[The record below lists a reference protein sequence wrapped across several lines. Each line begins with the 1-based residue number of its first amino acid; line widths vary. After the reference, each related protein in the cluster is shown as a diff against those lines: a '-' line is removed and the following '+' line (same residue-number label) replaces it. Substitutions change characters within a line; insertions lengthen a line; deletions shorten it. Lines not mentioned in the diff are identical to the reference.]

1 MATDEGKEGS
11 KGIVPVVSDEQLFEA
26 VKKHSKPADRVFQY
40 GTAGFR
46 MKASLLDSVVF
57 RVGLAATLR
66 SRELNKTIGVMITA
80 SHNPPE
86 DNGVK
91 MVDPMGDMLREDW
104 EGKATELA
112 NAADEDVV
120 ALYRKFEA
128 ELGIKPGEDKTASR
142 KEYANVIFARDTRAS
157 GPKLVV
163 ALVDAFKATGIAHV
177 DYKLLTTPQLHYLTR
192 CTNTEG
198 TSQAYG
204 VVSEAGYY
212 EKLSDAFVRAMDG
225 RKAIGSLTVDCANG
239 VGAPKLAAW
248 IKTLQPAVDKVQAEY
263 LSRKPPIKKDMN
275 TGLEIKIVNDD
286 VLRAEVLN
294 QDVNITPP
302 FYLVCAYLYSAAQT
316 S

>member
-1 MATDEGKEGS
+1 M
-11 KGIVPVVSDEQLFEA
+11 VPVVSDEQLFAA

-46 MKASLLDSVVF
+46 MKANLLDSVVF

-66 SRELNKTIGVMITA
+66 SREWNKTIGVMITA

-91 MVDPMGDMLREDW
+91 LVDPMGEMLKEEW
-104 EGKATELA
+104 EGKATQLA

-128 ELGIKPGEDKTASR
+128 ELGIKPGNKASENL
-142 KEYANVIFARDTRAS
+142 KPYANVIFARDTRAS
-157 GPKLVV
+157 GPKLVT
-163 ALVDAFKATGIAHV
+163 ALVDALQATQITHQ

-198 TSQAYG
+198 TPEAYG
-204 VVSEAGYY
+204 AVSEEGYY

-225 RKAIGSLTVDCANG
+225 RKV
-239 VGAPKLAAW
+239 
-248 IKTLQPAVDKVQAEY
+248 
-263 LSRKPPIKKDMN
+263 
-275 TGLEIKIVNDD
+275 IV
-286 VLRAEVLN
+286 V
-294 QDVNITPP
+294 
-302 FYLVCAYLYSAAQT
+302 
-316 S
+316 